1 MGNKTPITCFT
12 VDENKKAEIHQV
24 TIDALL
30 GSTHFKWR
38 YINPFLFF
46 KIQKKCKQAGI
57 KHIIIEHPYM
67 GWLGIL
73 LKKFA
78 GVTLII
84 RSHNIE
90 GLRFK
95 SIHKWW
101 WKILF
106 VYEKLVHK
114 MADLSL
120 FITQEDF
127 DYAVTH
133 YKTSASKSM
142 VATYGIEEAE
152 PTPFSEKIKAKENI
166 CIKYGLDNHTK
177 IFLFNGSLNYK
188 PNTDAVQEIIEKI
201 NPLLLNQKL
210 HYKVIIC
217 GKGLPD
223 SLNPLNNH
231 HNIIYAGF
239 VDSIAEYVQAADIFI
254 NPVIDGGGIKT
265 KLVEAL
271 AANTTCIS
279 YQSGAIGV
287 PQSITGNKL
296 ILVKDMDSNT
306 FVDEL
311 LKKTNSPNVDTPEV
325 FFDYFNWSN
334 IAQKIMLRIEKL

>member
-1 MGNKTPITCFT
+1 MGTKIPISCFT
-12 VDENKKAEIHQV
+12 VHENKKAEIKNI
-24 TIDALL
+24 TIHSLL
-30 GSTHFKWR
+30 GSTHSKWR
-38 YINPFLFF
+38 YMNPFLFF
-46 KIQKKCKQAGI
+46 KIQKKCKQQGI

-78 GVTLII
+78 GINLII

-90 GLRFK
+90 ALRFK
-95 SIHKWW
+95 SIAKWW
-101 WKILF
+101 WKLLF
-106 VYEKLVHK
+106 TYEKLVHK

-127 DYAVTH
+127 DYAVAH
-133 YKTSASKSM
+133 YKISSLKSM
-142 VATYGIEEAE
+142 VATYGIEDNA

-166 CIKYGLDNHTK
+166 CTKYRIDKNTK

-188 PNTDAVQEIIEKI
+188 PNADAVQEIVEKI
-201 NPLLLNQKL
+201 NPLLLQQSL
-210 HYKVIIC
+210 HYKIIIC
-217 GKGLPD
+217 GKHLPD
-223 SLNPLNNH
+223 SFNQLKNYTH
-231 HNIIYAGF
+231 IIYAGF
-239 VDSIAEYVQAADIFI
+239 VDNITEYVQAADIFI

-287 PQSITGNKL
+287 PQNITGNKL
-296 ILVKDMDSNT
+296 ILIKDKDSNT
-306 FVDEL
+306 FVNEL
-311 LKKTNSPNVDTPEV
+311 IKKSNFTEINIPDA

>member
-223 SLNPLNNH
+223 SLKILISDMNPADFKALATDSQSFVCITSTN
-231 HNIIYAGF
+231 GF
-239 VDSIAEYVQAADIFI
+239 LTIAAFFIELIMFDITSKLIFI
-254 NPVIDGGGIKT
+254 LSLPAC
-265 KLVEAL
+265 LH
-271 AANTTCIS
+271 
-279 YQSGAIGV
+279 Y
-287 PQSITGNKL
+287 TGYF
-296 ILVKDMDSNT
+296 T
-306 FVDEL
+306 F
-311 LKKTNSPNVDTPEV
+311 
-325 FFDYFNWSN
+325 
-334 IAQKIMLRIEKL
+334 M